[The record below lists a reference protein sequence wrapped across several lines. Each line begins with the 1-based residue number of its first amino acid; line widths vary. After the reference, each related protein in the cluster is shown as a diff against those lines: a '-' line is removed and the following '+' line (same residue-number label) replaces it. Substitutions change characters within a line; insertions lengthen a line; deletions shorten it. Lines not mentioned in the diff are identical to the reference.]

1 MTLTLREKIGAR
13 LERASFYSQ
22 VILGFA
28 VGNVLYF
35 AIKAKDLV
43 KKADSIDLTSGLF
56 HRLLS
61 EEELKKAR
69 ATVTYESSEDIDRY
83 PDREYFEDNRGLILR
98 ETFNS
103 LKTRRIAKGKMPN
116 KASATRIGYDCD
128 KVVTSIYDD
137 AGRLK
142 QRNIFY
148 QGDCH
153 CPEDSY
159 EITFNPPGRIFGKR
173 TKLDSHIS

>member
-61 EEELKKAR
+61 EEELKKQGPQSLTNPLR
-69 ATVTYESSEDIDRY
+69 ILIDILT
-83 PDREYFEDNRGLILR
+83 ENILKITEGL
-98 ETFNS
+98 F
-103 LKTRRIAKGKMPN
+103 
-116 KASATRIGYDCD
+116 
-128 KVVTSIYDD
+128 
-137 AGRLK
+137 
-142 QRNIFY
+142 
-148 QGDCH
+148 
-153 CPEDSY
+153 
-159 EITFNPPGRIFGKR
+159 
-173 TKLDSHIS
+173 